1 MIIESLLD
9 TDLYKF
15 TMMQAVLHHFPSA
28 QVEYQFKNRSKGVD
42 LRPYAAEITEEIR
55 GLCELTLDRRELDY
69 LRGLRYL
76 KPDFVDFLR
85 NFKLNASAVSVTE
98 GPDDLRIM
106 VNGSWVQTILF
117 EVPILS
123 IVNEVYFRNQT
134 SKPFEPGKAMIA
146 ATEQFEQA
154 FAEGARRLLRKIG
167 LIESH
172 NANFP
177 GIPFVFSDFGTRRRY
192 SREWQG
198 EVVRTL
204 ARLLP
209 KNFYGTSNV
218 DLAHRYGLTARG
230 TMAHE
235 WLQAFQQLGC
245 CRVGDSQKQAFEYWV
260 KEYRGDM
267 GIALSDIM
275 GIDAFLRDFDLYF
288 CKLFD
293 GVRHDSGDPY
303 EWTEKIIAHYRAHKV
318 DPRTKTAVY
327 SDGLD
332 VPKALDI
339 CCKYNGQINMAFG
352 IGTNLTNDVGYDP
365 LQIVMKMTRCNGQ
378 PVAKVSDARGKTMCN
393 DEKYLAYLKQV
404 FHIDG

>member
-28 QVEYQFKNRSKGVD
+28 QVEYQFKNRTKDVD
-42 LRPYAAEITEEIR
+42 LRPFAKEIKDEINQ
-55 GLCELTLDRRELDY
+55 LCELTFDRREIDY

-85 NFKLNASAVSVTE
+85 NFRLNPEAVSVTE
-98 GPDDLRIM
+98 GLDDLKII
-106 VNGSWVQTILF
+106 VNGSWVQTIMF
-117 EVPILS
+117 EVPILA
-123 IVNEVYFRNQT
+123 IVNEVYFRNQVH
-134 SKPFEPGKAMIA
+134 S
-146 ATEQFEQA
+146 TEQANELCLA
-154 FAEGARRLLRKIG
+154 GTERLIAKVAQID
-167 LIESH
+167 EH
-172 NANFP
+172 NNNFP
-177 GIPFVFSDFGTRRRY
+177 GIPFIFSDFGTRRRF
-192 SREWQG
+192 SREWQA
-198 EVVRTL
+198 EIVRTL
-204 ARLLP
+204 VRTVP
-209 KNFYGTSNV
+209 KNFFGTSNV

-245 CRVGDSQKQAFEYWV
+245 CRVGDSQKEAFEYWV

-275 GIDAFLRDFDLYF
+275 GLDAFLRDFDLYF

-303 EWTEKIIAHYRAHKV
+303 EWTEKIIAHYRANKI

-327 SDGLD
+327 SDGLT

-352 IGTNLTNDVGYDP
+352 IGTNLTNDLGMEP
-365 LQIVMKMTRCNGQ
+365 LQIVMKLTSCNGQ

-393 DEKYLAYLKQV
+393 DLKYLAYLKQV
-404 FHIDG
+404 FQMKD

>member
-15 TMMQAVLHHFPSA
+15 TMMQAVLHQFPSA
-28 QVEYQFKNRSKGVD
+28 QVEYQFKNRTKGVD
-42 LRPYAAEITEEIR
+42 LRPYAAEIREEINS
-55 GLCELTLDRRELDY
+55 LCELTLDRMEIEY

-85 NFKLNASAVSVTE
+85 NFRLNPEAVSVTE
-98 GPDDLRIM
+98 GPEDLRIT
-106 VNGSWVQTILF
+106 VKGSWVQTILF
-117 EVPILS
+117 EVPILA
-123 IVNEVYFRNQT
+123 IVNEVYFRNVAAENDNM
-134 SKPFEPGKAMIA
+134 FEGYFKKAFDEGK
-146 ATEQFEQA
+146 
-154 FAEGARRLLRKIG
+154 RRLKEKTE
-167 LIESH
+167 LILSH
-172 NANFP
+172 TCAYP
-177 GIPFVFSDFGTRRRY
+177 GIPFIFSDFGTRRRF

-204 ARLLP
+204 ARVVP
-209 KNFYGTSNV
+209 KNFFGTSNV

-245 CRVGDSQKQAFEYWV
+245 CRVGDSQKQAFEHWV

-275 GIDAFLRDFDLYF
+275 GLDAFLRDFDLYF

-303 EWTEKIIAHYRAHKV
+303 EWTERVIEHYRANKV

-327 SDGLD
+327 SDGLN

-352 IGTNLTNDVGYDP
+352 IGTNLTNDVGYEP
-365 LQIVMKMTRCNGQ
+365 LQIVMKMTTCNGQ

-404 FHIDG
+404 FEIKD